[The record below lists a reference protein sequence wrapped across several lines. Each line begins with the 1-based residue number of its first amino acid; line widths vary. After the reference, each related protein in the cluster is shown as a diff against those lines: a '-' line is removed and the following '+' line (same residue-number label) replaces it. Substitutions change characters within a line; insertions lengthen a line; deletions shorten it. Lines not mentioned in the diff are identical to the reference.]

1 MMLCAGSDADNDWL
15 RRREG
20 ILEFF
25 ETTILLDVFFHHAA
39 GDEVLKLFIRP
50 EAQHL
55 LPAAHGIPKF
65 EALVNCFKEAIKI
78 VGLRLKKSSY

>member
-1 MMLCAGSDADNDWL
+1 MMLCAGSDGL
-15 RRREG
+15 RRRKG

-55 LPAAHGIPKF
+55 FPAAHGIPKF
-65 EALVNCFKEAIKI
+65 QTLVDCFKEAIKI